1 MGAWVFWY
9 WLLVALGLL
18 WVKRRTGELRC
29 NIFSAALAALIFIS
43 VYVGCCYLV
52 LHYMAQLS
60 DGMMVLVFLFMWA
73 GLIPTASFLTLFLG
87 HWFIPWFRINMRE
100 LERLTAYLMGWTII
114 ALIIVSMLQF
124 LGFLLMAAL
133 FGGGA
138 GLPRMTSRI
147 THDHYHHW

>member
-29 NIFSAALAALIFIS
+29 NLFSAALAATIFVGI
-43 VYVGCCYLV
+43 YVGCCYLV
-52 LHYMAQLS
+52 LHYLPQMSQVLK
-60 DGMMVLVFLFMWA
+60 VLVFLYMWA
-73 GLIPTASFLTLFLG
+73 GLIPTASVLTLLLA
-87 HWFIPWFRINMRE
+87 HWCIPWFRINLRA
-100 LERLTAYLMGWTII
+100 LERLTAYLMGWTIV
-114 ALIIVSMLQF
+114 ALAIVSLLQF

-138 GLPRMTSRI
+138 GLPRTTSRI
-147 THDHYHHW
+147 STLR